1 MELPPRVKTQHP
13 NRENIVHDANVPVPI
28 ETAFFLEDSQRD
40 PSKFNRF
47 YFNFPGDW
55 STSNKGETI
64 VGVRSMWLVS
74 KRRKLEFTISIA
86 KYLKVSFDKIPGF
99 SIHDRIKSMTSSLYQ
114 DDLKIKEI
122 KVIDWLSTERDFR
135 GFFEAVHNA
144 LKSYISIWWN
154 SITNAFE
161 QSDID
166 VLNRDIQTDG
176 YYDEKGFHEKI
187 YSERN
192 NNSLDK
198 YGCAF
203 KITEMNKD
211 FEEVFNIGDGP
222 TQNRKGKYNLYENEL
237 IFDNIWDRHSCKV
250 YSSLGEQ
257 SLHNYIGNS
266 QIYYNPI
273 KYFKLNS
280 SDQRFWIELY
290 SARQY
295 NAPVKLPNGETFVME
310 MQFLPYNK
318 MLYV

>member
-1 MELPPRVKTQHP
+1 
-13 NRENIVHDANVPVPI
+13 
-28 ETAFFLEDSQRD
+28 
-40 PSKFNRF
+40 
-47 YFNFPGDW
+47 
-55 STSNKGETI
+55 
-64 VGVRSMWLVS
+64 
-74 KRRKLEFTISIA
+74 
-86 KYLKVSFDKIPGF
+86 
-99 SIHDRIKSMTSSLYQ
+99 
-114 DDLKIKEI
+114 
-122 KVIDWLSTERDFR
+122 
-135 GFFEAVHNA
+135 
-144 LKSYISIWWN
+144 
-154 SITNAFE
+154 
-161 QSDID
+161 
-166 VLNRDIQTDG
+166 
-176 YYDEKGFHEKI
+176 
-187 YSERN
+187 
-192 NNSLDK
+192 
-198 YGCAF
+198 
-203 KITEMNKD
+203 MNKD